1 MDDKLTEVKTK
12 TILCD
17 TGPDSKQILSIAHF
31 LQCYLDVFKQV
42 DKSYR
47 HHLKNAAEKV
57 IAKIASSF
65 TGPEYVGDSYEG
77 QSDDQREIDGFSV
90 FMFGK
95 LADEDKLYSD
105 WRLQFIS
112 ESDRMVRD
120 LLPGGG
126 SNWEKREFETQE
138 ECKKQMWCV
147 SGPMKIVR
155 VMKGE

>member
-57 IAKIASSF
+57 IATIASIF
-65 TGPEYVGDSYEG
+65 TGP
-77 QSDDQREIDGFSV
+77 
-90 FMFGK
+90 
-95 LADEDKLYSD
+95 
-105 WRLQFIS
+105 
-112 ESDRMVRD
+112 
-120 LLPGGG
+120 
-126 SNWEKREFETQE
+126 
-138 ECKKQMWCV
+138 
-147 SGPMKIVR
+147 
-155 VMKGE
+155 